1 MKQNMATRSETV
13 LALALFGLLATLPAH
28 AQVEAEAY
36 AGVTAS
42 RILFQENCAV
52 CHGENLEG
60 APQGTPLRGPLRR
73 GEAVTEIVAGISDG
87 YPDSAMPAWRAVL
100 SADQVRGLALYI
112 LETRANLNYVTSN
125 FDGQLTIPEEVF
137 STQRH
142 RFTLETVVSDLD
154 PLPFSI
160 APLADGRLLVT
171 EKTKGVRIVSTDGA
185 KSELIAGTPHAYDDI
200 YRADTRLD
208 LERGIG
214 WLLDVALHPNYA
226 ENKWIYLAFADR
238 CEGCNA
244 LSRDS
249 QEAVSMTK
257 LVRGA
262 HSRRPVDRRGN
273 DLAGRPQALHQHG

>member
-1 MKQNMATRSETV
+1 MATRSGTV

-87 YPDSAMPAWRAVL
+87 YPDSAMPAWRAVF

-125 FDGQLTIPEEVF
+125 FDAQLTIPEKRRLR
-137 STQRH
+137 QGARH
-142 RFTLETVVSDLD
+142 
-154 PLPFSI
+154 
-160 APLADGRLLVT
+160 
-171 EKTKGVRIVSTDGA
+171 
-185 KSELIAGTPHAYDDI
+185 
-200 YRADTRLD
+200 
-208 LERGIG
+208 
-214 WLLDVALHPNYA
+214 
-226 ENKWIYLAFADR
+226 
-238 CEGCNA
+238 
-244 LSRDS
+244 
-249 QEAVSMTK
+249 Q
-257 LVRGA
+257 
-262 HSRRPVDRRGN
+262 RRPVYHPAARRRPDSLPG
-273 DLAGRPQALHQHG
+273 DIELHHCYERPLSRGLAR